1 MIPKKEIR
9 KCIFC
14 KIYTFKEKC
23 PRCGK
28 NTHRII
34 PPKFSPED
42 PWGDYRRKMKRK
54 LLEEKGW
61 L

>member
-1 MIPKKEIR
+1 MREIR
-9 KCIFC
+9 RCPKC
-14 KIYTFKEKC
+14 KIYTFKEIC
-23 PRCGK
+23 PRCK
-28 NTHRII
+28 SKTNRVI

>member
-1 MIPKKEIR
+1 MKEIR
-9 KCIFC
+9 KCPRC
-14 KIYTFKEKC
+14 SIYTFKEIC
-23 PRCGK
+23 PRCNNK
-28 NTHRII
+28 TNRVI